1 MKKILFTGG
10 GGAGSEALFRLL
22 GDRYETHFADA
33 DRQAI
38 DPSISE
44 ERRHEIPFANDP
56 AFADRLCEFF
66 HSTSGREAGE
76 QRQQRSEAKWQTLEI
91 DLLVPGVDE
100 ELPLVA
106 GLVEES
112 RVSALLPPKAFVE
125 THLDKASSMRFLEP
139 LGIAPQTVP
148 AEEAAEIGFP
158 CIVKPRSGR
167 GSRGVAVIKSPEQL
181 AAYLTFHE
189 AEPGTVIAQEL
200 GLGQEFT
207 VMMAA
212 DSVGMLRAVVPVEV
226 GIKRGITLRA
236 ETVRDET
243 VEAACRKI
251 HEANPVP
258 GCYNIQLIRQENGR
272 ILVFEINPRVS
283 TTMCLGVAAGV
294 DPIAIFLDELTGEG
308 GLLPFTENLQLRRHW
323 ANQLAVD

>member
-1 MKKILFTGG
+1 MKKLLFTGG

-22 GDRYETHFADA
+22 GERYETHFADA

-44 ERRHEIPFANDP
+44 ERRHEIPFANDS

-100 ELPLVA
+100 ELSIVA
-106 GLVEES
+106 ELVEEGKLA
-112 RVSALLPPKAFVE
+112 ALLPPKPFVNR
-125 THLDKASSMRFLEP
+125 HLDKATSMQFLEP
-139 LGIAPQTVP
+139 LGLAPQTLP
-148 AEEAAEIGFP
+148 AEEAAAIGFP
-158 CIVKPRSGR
+158 CIVKPRQGR
-167 GSRGVAVIKSPEQL
+167 GSRGVSVIQSADEL
-181 AAYLTFHE
+181 AAYLTLSKE
-189 AEPGTVIAQEL
+189 AAGGCLAQEM
-200 GLGQEFT
+200 GIGQEFT

-212 DSVGMLRAVVPVEV
+212 DSAGTLRAVVPVEV

-236 ETVRDET
+236 KTGRDDA
-243 VEAACRKI
+243 VEEACKRVHAAD
-251 HEANPVP
+251 PVP